1 MSTWVRVL
9 VVMCLMCSL
18 GMTAVADDS
27 SDATIVEQLTPAQ
40 LEKWNAASEKTK
52 ADWRVRWQMR
62 QESEARV
69 GRDPSQAKAAKKPA
83 NEAPIPDGPDIGR
96 LRYDTG
102 APADLFHTNGGNTDA
117 MVGNRFTANTLT
129 NTTLTMFTVTGMS
142 IYGRSAAATMDPFDP
157 GFSFLNPPAGTT
169 AGVIGYRGAASNFPQ
184 SAFSPQTIA
193 TIQVPRTFLAA
204 MYQGTF
210 AGSDELGMVTDSR
223 VATMGTMTT
232 PLGFHAFQADFNSGT
247 STGYAA
253 IAGQNAML
261 RVRGPAIL
269 PVELISFEL
278 E

>member
-1 MSTWVRVL
+1 MSTSIRVL
-9 VVMCLMCSL
+9 LVVCLMCGL
-18 GMTAVADDS
+18 VMTAAAEGS
-27 SDATIVEQLTPAQ
+27 GDAAITEQLTPAQ
-40 LEKWNAASEKTK
+40 LEKWNAASEETK

-69 GRDPSQAKAAKKPA
+69 GRNPSQAKAATRPA
-83 NEAPIPDGPDIGR
+83 NEASIPDGPDIGR

-102 APADLFHTNGGNTDA
+102 APADLFNTNGGNTDA

-157 GFSFLNPPAGTT
+157 GFSFLNPPAGTS
-169 AGVIGYRGAASNFPQ
+169 AVNIGYRGAMTNFPQ

-193 TIQVPRTFLAA
+193 TISVPRTFLAA

-232 PLGFHAFQADFNSGT
+232 PLGFHAFQADFNGGT

-269 PVELISFEL
+269 PVELMTFEI